1 MKLIDKIKQLN
12 DDKNKAVTKILN
24 SSKKYR
30 IDFFKNGNKNQ
41 MGIFDGKKMVLAGDY
56 NFYGV
61 YQPYTKLWIWSS
73 SIPGVDKK
81 HIKNI
86 QKIKASNYL
95 FEEDSNPKISFY
107 YQLLTQDVILIT
119 NEKMLEWINELLLY
133 LSNDFYYFNPVNSDE
148 NIQFITLTNIREK
161 YV

>member
-1 MKLIDKIKQLN
+1 MKLINKIKQLN
-12 DDKNKAVTKILN
+12 DEKNKSITKLLS

-41 MGIFDGKKMVLAGDY
+41 MGIFDGKKMIVAGDY
-56 NFYGV
+56 NFYGI
-61 YQPYTKLWIWSS
+61 YQPYTKLWIWAC

-86 QKIKASNYL
+86 RKIKASNHL
-95 FEEDSNPKISFY
+95 FEEDSDPKISFY

-133 LSNDFYYFNPVNSDE
+133 LSNDFYHFNPVNSGE
-148 NIQFITLTNIREK
+148 NIQFITLTNIKEK